1 MSVILHLSDLHLGKD
16 QPWERATDDKSE
28 FVPKGENSRLAVME
42 TALAAVKQH
51 LVTSDLELDSVVI
64 GGDITTGYDE
74 EGFTRFSSLLE
85 GLKLVGDVD
94 RIIAVPGNH
103 DVDRESD
110 PGTEQK
116 YARFLKFTREAGFR
130 TPFCD
135 GVDTIEAADA
145 RPILDLEDC
154 VIAAINSANWCG
166 VPVQTGDTTHRYD
179 AARVS
184 ETQLEYLTDQLRDHE
199 IDGKVRIGVLHHH
212 LLPVTED
219 EETKPFESFTNLA
232 RLRSWISHHK
242 FHAVLHGHKHRP
254 VITWDHVYDFEDH
267 LQPAT
272 RVLVI
277 SAPTPTTWGAPVCR
291 LIRIG
296 EAAGRKVVRGAP
308 RLLVDTV
315 NAERHERRIE
325 PTTAA
330 VDLHEPRVPPAALIA
345 IDADTAD
352 AAYERLLSELEKRP
366 GRLLN
371 VTCVV
376 RDPESAS
383 RLPTNFVGKP
393 ENPEQWFE
401 DAVSWWQSPAPLLI
415 AAGDAPFNHGE
426 RLYATGN
433 ATGELDAAA
442 KLLGSTKAMVFLTT
456 GGELRN
462 RPAPAFVAI
471 QLVLAS
477 DEAGDRLDC
486 IGYFRKQDL
495 TLWWPVNVAEL
506 RAIQKRVLDLGPE
519 RPVRAGHLV
528 TIAAEAIHDNVMPRL
543 SGTTV
548 DRAVDLRPEL
558 LMKMAYAAAH
568 GPSDPTDATQRDEI
582 NALWAK
588 TFKDIGRLTDG
599 DVEDFPSLGIARL
612 LDHLRVFREVGGRE
626 NVSLLIKRLEA
637 VYDRAHRAKSTSKTG
652 SERREFA
659 GELFDLIGAVLDAVE
674 ESLAKCGASAPG
686 VRMGD
691 DVTDVRY
698 DCDAS

>member
-1 MSVILHLSDLHLGKD
+1 MSVILHLSDLHLGKE
-16 QPWERATDDKSE
+16 QPWERATDDKSG
-28 FVPKGENSRLAVME
+28 FVPKDENSRLSVMQ
-42 TALAAVKQH
+42 TALGAAKQH
-51 LVTSDLELDSVVI
+51 LVAADLELDAVI
-64 GGDITTGYDE
+64 VGGDITTAHDE
-74 EGFTRFSSLLE
+74 EGFARFSALLG
-85 GLKLVGDVD
+85 GLKLVDDVD

-103 DVDRESD
+103 DVDRDSD
-110 PGTEQK
+110 PGTEKK
-116 YARFLKFTREAGFR
+116 YERFLASTRAVGIR

-135 GVDTIEAADA
+135 GVDSIEKSDA
-145 RPILDLEDC
+145 KPILDLGDC
-154 VIAAINSANWCG
+154 VVAAINSANWCG
-166 VPVQTGDTTHRYD
+166 VPVRTGGVDYRYD

-184 ETQLEYLTDQLRDHE
+184 ESQLEYLTDQLRDHE

-232 RLRSWISHHK
+232 RLRSWISHHR

-254 VITWDHVYDFEDH
+254 VITWDHVYDFDDH
-267 LQPAT
+267 AQPAT

-291 LIRIG
+291 IIRIG
-296 EAAGRKVVRGAP
+296 DAAGRKVVRGAP
-308 RLLVDTV
+308 RLMVDTV
-315 NAERHERRIE
+315 NAERHERRIA
-325 PTTAA
+325 PTTSA
-330 VDLHEPRVPPAALIA
+330 VDLYETPASSPALVA
-345 IDADTAD
+345 IDAETAD
-352 AAYERLLSELEKRP
+352 AAYERLVSELERRP

-383 RLPTNFVGKP
+383 KLPTNFSGKP

-426 RLYATGN
+426 RLYATGR
-433 ATGELDAAA
+433 ATSELDAAA
-442 KLLGSTKAMVFLTT
+442 ELLGSTKAMVFLTT
-456 GGELRN
+456 NSELRS

-471 QLVLAS
+471 QLVLAT
-477 DEAGDRLDC
+477 DDAGDRLDC

-506 RAIQKRVLDLGPE
+506 RAIQKRVLDLGPD

-548 DRAVDLRPEL
+548 DRAVDLRPDL
-558 LMKMAYAAAH
+558 LMKMSYAAAH
-568 GPSDPTDATQRDEI
+568 GPSNPNDTTQRNEI
-582 NALWAK
+582 NTLWAR

-626 NVSLLIKRLEA
+626 NVGLLIKRLEA
-637 VYDRAHRAKSTSKTG
+637 VYDRAHRAKATSKTG
-652 SERREFA
+652 TDRREFA
-659 GELFDLIGAVLDAVE
+659 EELFELIGPVLDAVE
-674 ESLAKCGASAPG
+674 ESLSQCAGPAPPGPTGAATP
-686 VRMGD
+686 
-691 DVTDVRY
+691 
-698 DCDAS
+698 